1 MQSERGFTV
10 VEVVV
15 AILVFTVALLGLAS
29 TAGSVT
35 RMVARGQRS
44 AVAATFAAQRVE
56 QLRRTA
62 CTSRAP
68 GADDLYRGSTRVA
81 WSQWHFVDAGRQTY
95 RLLLTTTYI
104 TTGNRL
110 RTDTLE
116 TAVSCLL

>member
-1 MQSERGFTV
+1 MQRERGFTV

-44 AVAATFAAQRVE
+44 AVAATFAAQRLE

-62 CTSRAP
+62 CTSRVP
-68 GADDLYRGSTRVA
+68 GSEDLYRGGTRVA
-81 WSQWHFVDAGRQTY
+81 WSQWRFTDAGRQTY
-95 RLLLTTTYI
+95 RVLLTTTYV
-104 TTGNRL
+104 TTGGRQ

-116 TAVSCLL
+116 TAVSCLV